1 MTDSSLLDDVKA
13 LFDHGFE
20 DDRILKQ
27 IYRACQRDEVISNY
41 ERNYVRKL
49 TELHLRKRPQFDPP
63 LESANST
70 PLPIPDVV
78 LPQIRNTLQIQPLQ
92 ATSSSSSFFSSKKKK
107 LVLGLSIIIILGI
120 SIAAAT
126 ATLTITGPFT
136 DPSSIIDPTVT
147 PISDTLSVQTDLPLY
162 AHKDLISI
170 SGTSNTDG
178 FVNLIV
184 ENSNYETVWQEQL
197 SLKNNGKFSTLII
210 AGGSGWEK
218 SGIYTLTVENDA
230 GSTFVTFSFTR

>member
-13 LFDHGFE
+13 LLDHGFE

-63 LESANST
+63 SESANSA
-70 PLPIPDVV
+70 PPPVLDIV
-78 LPQIRNTLQIQPLQ
+78 LPQTRNTLQIQPLQ
-92 ATSSSSSFFSSKKKK
+92 TTSSSSSFFSSKKKK

-126 ATLTITGPFT
+126 ATLTITGPFP
-136 DPSSIIDPTVT
+136 DIIDPTVT
-147 PISDTLSVQTDLPLY
+147 PISDTLSVQTDLPSY
-162 AHKDLISI
+162 VHKDLISI

-197 SLKNNGKFSTLII
+197 SLKNNGEFSTLII
-210 AGGSGWEK
+210 AGGSGWEN
-218 SGIYTLTVENDA
+218 SGIYTLTVENDT

>member
-13 LFDHGFE
+13 LLDHGFE

-49 TELHLRKRPQFDPP
+49 TELHLRKRPQFDLPS
-63 LESANST
+63 ESANSA
-70 PLPIPDVV
+70 PPPVPDVV
-78 LPQIRNTLQIQPLQ
+78 LPQTRNTLQIQPLQ
-92 ATSSSSSFFSSKKKK
+92 TTSSSSSFFSSKKRKR
-107 LVLGLSIIIILGI
+107 VLGLSIIIILGI

-126 ATLTITGPFT
+126 ATLTITEPGT
-136 DPSSIIDPTVT
+136 IDPVVP
-147 PISDTLSVQTDLPLY
+147 PISDTLSVQTDLPSY

-197 SLKNNGKFSTLII
+197 SLKNNRGFSTLII
-210 AGGSGWEK
+210 AGGSGWEN
-218 SGIYTLTVENDA
+218 SGIYTLTVENDT

>member
-13 LFDHGFE
+13 LLDHGFE

-63 LESANST
+63 SESVNSA
-70 PLPIPDVV
+70 PPPVPDVV
-78 LPQIRNTLQIQPLQ
+78 LPQTRNTLQIQPLQ
-92 ATSSSSSFFSSKKKK
+92 TTSSSSSFFSSKKKK

-126 ATLTITGPFT
+126 ATLTITGPFP
-136 DPSSIIDPTVT
+136 DIIDPTDT
-147 PISDTLSVQTDLPLY
+147 PISDTLSVQTDLPSY

-197 SLKNNGKFSTLII
+197 SLKNNGEFSTLII
-210 AGGSGWEK
+210 AGGSGWEN
-218 SGIYTLTVENDA
+218 SGIYTLTVENDT